1 VSAFFALI
9 TREVLLAVKTG
20 GAGLAVTFFVLTI
33 ALLPFAVGAEPET
46 LGLLGPG
53 FIFLG
58 ALLAQLLTLERLVQA
73 DLEDGT
79 LDLFVGAALPLE
91 LAFFGK
97 ALAHWV
103 SVGLPITLLSPL
115 TALLLGV
122 SGEATRDLALAL
134 LLALP
139 GFSAIG
145 ATIAALTAGVRRG
158 SLLLALLVLPLAVPF
173 LIFGAAAAAGRGPT
187 SFLFLTALS
196 LVSLAA
202 SLLLGPSSL
211 KSQLE

>member
-9 TREVLLAVKTG
+9 GREVTLAVKTG

-46 LGLLGPG
+46 LSHLGPG
-53 FIFLG
+53 FLILG

-79 LDLFVGAALPLE
+79 LELLAGAALPLE
-91 LAFFGK
+91 LVFFGK
-97 ALAHWV
+97 ALAYWL

-122 SGEATRDLALAL
+122 TGEATRDLALAL

-139 GFSAIG
+139 GFASLG

-158 SLLLALLVLPLAVPF
+158 SLLLALLVLPLAAPF
-173 LIFGAAAAAGRGPT
+173 LIFGAAAAGGQGAT
-187 SFLFLTALS
+187 SFLFLAALS

-202 SLLLGPSSL
+202 SLLLGPSAL